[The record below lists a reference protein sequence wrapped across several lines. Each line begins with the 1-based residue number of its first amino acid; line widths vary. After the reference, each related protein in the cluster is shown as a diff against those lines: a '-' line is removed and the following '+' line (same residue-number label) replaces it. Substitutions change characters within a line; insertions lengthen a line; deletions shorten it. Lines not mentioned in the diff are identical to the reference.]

1 MFHVRY
7 SVKKSRR
14 WEEAGFEK
22 EKKRVYC
29 TIRMIFYILIFIC
42 SFIFYSKYPVFF
54 FNHRCYCVEGG
65 NKVGS
70 AFVKPWDEYMY

>member
-7 SVKKSRR
+7 SVKKSRC
-14 WEEAGFEK
+14 WEEAVFEK

-42 SFIFYSKYPVFF
+42 SFIFYSKYPVFLITVAIV
-54 FNHRCYCVEGG
+54 RREGT
-65 NKVGS
+65 KW
-70 AFVKPWDEYMY
+70 ALPL